1 MPIIRKIAKIT
12 FTCEPRLR
20 EGLEVWARSESR
32 ALSNLIEVIAKK
44 AYEDFLIHNP
54 QPEPEPEP
62 EPPTAK
68 PAVAKAKT
76 ATAKTKR
83 RKI

>member
-1 MPIIRKIAKIT
+1 MPIIRKAAKIT

-20 EGLEVWARSESR
+20 EGLEVWAGLESR
-32 ALSNLIEVIAKK
+32 TLSNLMEVIAKK
-44 AYEDFLIHNP
+44 AYEDFLVHNP

-62 EPPTAK
+62 EPTAK
-68 PAVAKAKT
+68 PAAAKAKPAST
-76 ATAKTKR
+76 KTKE